1 MQNRWIL
8 AAAIAAL
15 TLTGCA
21 SGHSESGLGSATVP
35 IVDPEIQITQMSE
48 VPGAARYITG
58 GLPIKYLVKV
68 ANHDKQPITLTRID
82 VQSVGMGAYTLSPTS
97 RPFKMKVAPDGLM
110 AAEFWVPAIIDDVT
124 VYGANGPVTLR
135 CVAQFD
141 SPVGQFQRV
150 FVQQVHDNMRET
162 QD

>member
-1 MQNRWIL
+1 MKSNWIV
-8 AAAIAAL
+8 AVAVAVF
-15 TLTGCA
+15 TLTSCA
-21 SGHSESGLGSATVP
+21 SSRSESGLGSAKVDVT
-35 IVDPEIQITQMSE
+35 DPEIQITQLSM
-48 VPGAARYITG
+48 VPGAARYISG
-58 GLPIKYLVKV
+58 GLPIKYSVKV
-68 ANHDKQPITLTRID
+68 ANHDKQPITLTRLD
-82 VQSVGMGAYTLSPTS
+82 VRSIGMGAYTLASTS

-110 AAEFWVPAIIDDVT
+110 AAEFWVPATIDDVT
-124 VYGANGPVTLR
+124 VYGANGPVTLS

>member
-1 MQNRWIL
+1 MRTPWIH
-8 AAAIAAL
+8 AAAVAAL
-15 TLTGCA
+15 TLTACA
-21 SGHSESGLGSATVP
+21 SGRPESGLGKATVA
-35 IVDPEIQITQMSE
+35 VTDPEIQITQLSM
-48 VPGAARYITG
+48 VPGAARYISG
-58 GLPIKYLVKV
+58 GLPIKYVVKV

-82 VQSVGMGAYTLSPTS
+82 VQSIGAGAYTLNPTS

-110 AAEFWVPAIIDDVT
+110 AAEFWVPAVIDDIT

-150 FVQQVHDNMRET
+150 FVQQVHENMRET

>member
-1 MQNRWIL
+1 MKSNWL
-8 AAAIAAL
+8 AAAALAAL
-15 TLTGCA
+15 TLTSCA
-21 SGHSESGLGSATVP
+21 SSTSESGLGKATVA
-35 IVDPEIQITQMSE
+35 ITDPEIEITQLSM
-48 VPGAARYITG
+48 VPGAARYISG
-58 GLPIKYLVKV
+58 GLPIKYSVKV

-82 VQSVGMGAYTLSPTS
+82 VQSIGMGAYTLNPTS

-110 AAEFWVPAIIDDVT
+110 AAEFWVPAQIDDVT